1 LKVIISERPDG
12 VLLTFGG
19 QTALNCGVQ
28 LQRAGVFEKYNVKI
42 LGTPI
47 QSIIDTEDRKLFAE
61 RINEIDEMVAPSSAV
76 YSVQEVSLV
85 IFLGSCEYVVIA
97 LQMLLM
103 EAIPMCLG
111 TAKMEQYP
119 SNTTL
124 LIH

>member
-47 QSIIDTEDRKLFAE
+47 QSIIETEDRKLFADK
-61 RINEIDEMVAPSSAV
+61 INEIGEMVAPSSAV
-76 YSVQEVSLV
+76 YSVQEVSVMVFLSSFKYVMMAPQMTAFFHILLNLLFSICPV
-85 IFLGSCEYVVIA
+85 I
-97 LQMLLM
+97 
-103 EAIPMCLG
+103 
-111 TAKMEQYP
+111 
-119 SNTTL
+119 
-124 LIH
+124 